1 MAVTRTRGKRPSL
14 PGTLEPQEDEIAAMI
29 RVDHAGEF
37 GALCIYQGQLAVLT
51 RNSRAT
57 ANTAAISR
65 MAEQERVHF
74 AAFDLM
80 VKERGVRPTALEPL
94 WQAAGYAM
102 GAATALMGEK
112 AAMACTVAVEDVID
126 EHYANQIERLGET
139 EPDLKQTIAKFQ
151 QDELDHRNDA
161 LSRGASETP
170 AYPLL
175 TAAIRL
181 SCRIAIS
188 LSQRL

>member
-1 MAVTRTRGKRPSL
+1 L
-14 PGTLEPQEDEIAAMI
+14 PGTPKLEEGEIAAMI

-37 GALCIYQGQLAVLT
+37 GALCIYQGQLAVLA
-51 RNSRAT
+51 RNSRAS
-57 ANTAAISR
+57 ANTKAIRR

-74 AAFDLM
+74 AAFDRM
-80 VKERGVRPTALEPL
+80 VKERGVRPTALEPF

-126 EHYANQIERLGET
+126 EHYAQQIERLGQS
-139 EPDLKQTIAKFQ
+139 EPELKQTIAKFH
-151 QDELDHRNDA
+151 QDELDHRSEA
-161 LSRGASETP
+161 LSHGASEAP

>member
-1 MAVTRTRGKRPSL
+1 
-14 PGTLEPQEDEIAAMI
+14 
-29 RVDHAGEF
+29 
-37 GALCIYQGQLAVLT
+37 
-51 RNSRAT
+51 
-57 ANTAAISR
+57 
-65 MAEQERVHF
+65 
-74 AAFDLM
+74 
-80 VKERGVRPTALEPL
+80 
-94 WQAAGYAM
+94 
-102 GAATALMGEK
+102 
-112 AAMACTVAVEDVID
+112 
-126 EHYANQIERLGET
+126 
-139 EPDLKQTIAKFQ
+139 LKQTIAKFH